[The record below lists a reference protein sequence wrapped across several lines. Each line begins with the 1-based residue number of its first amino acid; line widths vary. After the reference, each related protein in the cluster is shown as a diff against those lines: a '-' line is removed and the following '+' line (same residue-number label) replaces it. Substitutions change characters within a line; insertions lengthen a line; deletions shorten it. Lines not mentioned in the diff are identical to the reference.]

1 VTSLH
6 DDARARAT
14 IGSELDTTLVVVAG
28 AGTGKTTALVGRIV
42 ELVRS
47 GRAALREIAA
57 ITFTEAAA
65 AELRQRIRDK
75 IDEVAAEHPDEARLA
90 AARHEVDEAA
100 ICTLHAFAQ
109 RILVEHCVAAGIPPG
124 FEVLD
129 ETAERADFDARFER
143 FADTLLTDRDA
154 EPALVRGF
162 AIGLSHDDLV
172 EIARAFH
179 RHWDRLEDGGL
190 ESLEE
195 MRATAGG
202 WPEVDPGPVI
212 AAIDTAVSMGSWC
225 ADARDKLKEHLEGL
239 VALGAQLAACD
250 DEQSTL
256 QFLDSLKPLR
266 TTLGQQGN
274 WGGHIDEVRGA
285 CAAAEQARL
294 DVLHASCHAVLAEL
308 GTRLARFVLTT
319 ANERRAEGRLGFHDL
334 LVHARRLLRHDRA
347 AADALRRRYRR
358 LLVDE
363 FQDTDPIQ
371 VELAA
376 RIAATVDGSADLRHA
391 EKGGLFVVGDP
402 KQSIYRFRR
411 ADIESFSRVGEQI
424 GEQIVLVTNF
434 RSVPGILRFVNTVF
448 EELFGTEPVPGQA
461 AHHDLIGERDPV
473 PLRFRGSAGRSGGRG
488 AAMPGGGALQL
499 SLAGFGTQAEEPV
512 EPAPPPR
519 PRPTAGMPPVVV
531 LGGPMKTSVAE
542 VRRAAARDVALTIED
557 VVATRWAVVDEEDGA
572 TRAVRWGDVAVLLP
586 ARTALGALEEALEET
601 RIPYRL
607 EGVALLW
614 GSDEVRDLLAVL
626 RAADDPVDRVAVLGA
641 LRSPGLA
648 CGDDDLVS
656 WHRAEGSWDPRDPV
670 PTGLEAHPVA
680 GAMAVLARL
689 HDERW
694 WREPSAMVARAFD
707 ELRSFE
713 LCLAYHRPRDHWQRL
728 RWLLDQARL
737 FDETVGGSLRSFLQW
752 ADLQAEDDRRSG
764 GVGPPDPDD
773 DAVRVMTI
781 HGSKGLEFPVVVL
794 AGLEREVA
802 PGQRPPAV
810 LWREDG
816 TPELRASGRLR
827 SLRYDE
833 TNERERELDALEQH
847 RLLYVGMT
855 RARDHLVVC
864 LHHKEPKDA
873 TGAKRTEAALLHD
886 ICLRAPQLWR
896 RLPVPASVEGE
907 VPDPFATIA
916 ALAATMS
923 GPDGGR
929 APGGDGGTEDPE
941 GAAWRQRVESFAA
954 RRAAALASTRRA
966 PVTTATAVADH
977 VAHVA
982 RTERPA
988 PADGGGRPSGRG
1000 ASPAPAPDPGSPDST
1015 GALWRDADTALQIGR
1030 AVHSAL
1036 AAIDLSTGTDDAGR
1050 PPPEV
1055 ARGRAAAH
1063 GVSVHADAI
1072 VAMVEAALA
1081 APTVTAGAAG
1091 RHWRELFV
1099 AVPVG
1104 GGVLEGFVDL
1114 VLEDDEGLV
1123 VVDYKTDRT
1132 ANGQADV
1139 VRAAARYRPQV
1150 ASYALALE
1158 EATGRPVHRCV
1169 LVFVGD
1175 GGPVEDVLEGAAM
1188 VEAIVAARQ
1197 AAGELV
1203 TGVAL

>member
-1 VTSLH
+1 MTTLH
-6 DDARARAT
+6 EDALARASIA
-14 IGSELDTTLVVVAG
+14 GELDSTLVVVAG

-47 GRAALREIAA
+47 GRAALREVAA

-65 AELRQRIRDK
+65 AELRQRIREK
-75 IDEVAAEHPDEARLA
+75 IAAVADEHPDDARLA
-90 AARHEVDEAA
+90 AACPEVDEAA

-143 FADTLLTDRDA
+143 FADALLADRDA

-162 AIGLSHDDLV
+162 AIGLSHDDIA
-172 EIARAFH
+172 EIARALH

-190 ESLEE
+190 EALEE
-195 MRATAGG
+195 MRRAPGA
-202 WPEVDPGPVI
+202 WPVLDPGPVL
-212 AAIDTAVSMGSWC
+212 AAIDAALAMRAWC
-225 ADARDKLKEHLEGL
+225 TEDGDKLNEHLDTL
-239 VALGAQLAACD
+239 AAVRRQLASCE

-256 QFLDSLKPLR
+256 QFLDSLSTLKSR
-266 TTLGQQGN
+266 LGQQAN
-274 WGGHIDEVRGA
+274 WDGHVDEVRGA
-285 CAAAEQARL
+285 CADAEQARL
-294 DVLHASCHAVLAEL
+294 DLLHAMCQAVLAEL
-308 GTRLARFVLTT
+308 GARLARFVMTA

-347 AADALRRRYRR
+347 AAQSLRRRYRR

-391 EKGGLFVVGDP
+391 AKGGLFVVGDP

-411 ADIESFSRVGEQI
+411 ADIESFSRVGRQI
-424 GEQIVLVTNF
+424 GEEIVLVTNF

-448 EELFGTEPVPGQA
+448 EELFGTDPVPGQA
-461 AHHDLIGERDPV
+461 MHHELIGDRDPV
-473 PLRFRGSAGRSGGRG
+473 PLRFRGAAKPAGPRAAPMPAAG
-488 AAMPGGGALQL
+488 AVQL
-499 SLAGFGTQAEEPV
+499 SLLGFETHADTPGSPRTPGVDGAAGAAPAGPGTPRRPK
-512 EPAPPPR
+512 PA
-519 PRPTAGMPPVVV
+519 TGMPPVLV
-531 LGGPMKTSVAE
+531 LGGPMKASIAG
-542 VRRAAARDVALTIED
+542 VRRAAARDVA
-557 VVATRWAVVDEEDGA
+557 VAVADIVGTRWAVVDEEDGA
-572 TRAVRWGDVAVLLP
+572 TRAVRWRDVAVLLP
-586 ARTALGALEEALEET
+586 ARTALAALEEALEEA

-626 RAADDPVDRVAVLGA
+626 HAADDPVDRVAVLGA

-648 CGDDDLVS
+648 CGDDDLVA
-656 WHRAEGSWDPRDPV
+656 WRQAEGSWDPRDPA
-670 PTGLEAHPVA
+670 PPGLEAHPVA
-680 GAMAVLARL
+680 RAMAVLARL
-689 HDERW
+689 HHDRLW
-694 WREPSAMVARAFD
+694 HEPSAMVARAFD

-728 RWLLDQARL
+728 RWFADQARL

-827 SLRYDE
+827 SAGFDE

-864 LHHKEPKDA
+864 LHHKEANDA
-873 TGAKRTEAALLHD
+873 SSARRTEAALLQD
-886 ICLRAPQLWR
+886 ICLRSPQLWR
-896 RLPVPASVEGE
+896 RLPISTPAEADA
-907 VPDPFATIA
+907 PDPFASLA
-916 ALAATMS
+916 ALAATAPGA
-923 GPDGGR
+923 GPDGE
-929 APGGDGGTEDPE
+929 PDPGDGAEDPE
-941 GAAWRQRVESFAA
+941 MAAWRTEVEAFAA
-954 RRAAALASTRRA
+954 RRHGALASTRRA
-966 PVTTATAVADH
+966 PVTTATAVSDRIA
-977 VAHVA
+977 A
-982 RTERPA
+982 T
-988 PADGGGRPSGRG
+988 
-1000 ASPAPAPDPGSPDST
+1000 ASPRPGSAAPDPGSPDST
-1015 GALWRDADTALQIGR
+1015 GELWRDTDTSLQIGR

-1036 AAIDLSTGTDDAGR
+1036 AAVDLSTRTDDAGR
-1050 PPPEV
+1050 SAPEV
-1055 ARGRAAAH
+1055 ARARAAAH
-1063 GVSVHADAI
+1063 GMSGHADAI
-1072 VAMVEAALA
+1072 VAMVGAALDS
-1081 APTVTAGAAG
+1081 PTVTTGAAA

-1114 VLEDDEGLV
+1114 VLEEGEGLV

-1132 ANGQADV
+1132 DGRAGV
-1139 VRAAARYRPQV
+1139 ERAAARYRPQV
-1150 ASYALALE
+1150 ACYALALQ
-1158 EATGRPVHRCV
+1158 EATGRPVLRCV

-1175 GGPVEDVLEGAAM
+1175 GEPVEDVLEGAALAQ
-1188 VEAIVAARQ
+1188 AITAARQ
-1197 AAGELV
+1197 AAGDL
-1203 TGVAL
+1203 LLR